1 MPLAVTMSAVPAPAP
16 APTPSSTSSA
26 ASSASSSASSAQS
39 NSAASGSA
47 SGAASN
53 SSGNAAS
60 SAGPQGTQ
68 AANAPGQPGQTGDAN
83 NPVADASL
91 FARLLGA
98 QIGNMGAAPSTLQ
111 GTAATSDKPGSGSLG
126 ATGKP
131 VKTASQATTTQPLDL
146 SLLQSQTMA
155 AMMPVTA
162 ATTAANTNVSSGPA
176 SGTIGELAGAGGA
189 TVAGALAANDDN
201 AAGGVLG
208 AMGPDGKNGTARQ
221 SGNLQ
226 NLPQQGPVQPT
237 FLPQAS
243 AQGTSASEKAS
254 AAPTFNV
261 DQQVGT
267 PAWSKAI
274 SEQVMTMVSLK
285 AETAHIQVSPPQL
298 GPIEVTLR
306 MDAHNNA
313 QVTFTADSAATRA
326 ALQDSLPRLHTLM
339 AAGGIQLGD
348 AQVSSGQQGA
358 QQQFQSSR
366 SSAQTALTGQT
377 ESEEPDT
384 LDAIKAARGVL
395 SIFA

>member
-1 MPLAVTMSAVPAPAP
+1 MSAVPAPAP
-16 APTPSSTSSA
+16 APTPSSASSA

-83 NPVADASL
+83 NPTADAGL

-98 QIGNMGAAPSTLQ
+98 QIGNMGAAPSTLA

-131 VKTASQATTTQPLDL
+131 AKTASQATTQPLDL

-155 AMMPVTA
+155 AMMPAPA
-162 ATTAANTNVSSGPA
+162 AQTAANANASNGPA

-189 TVAGALAANDDN
+189 TVAGTLAANDDN
-201 AAGGVLG
+201 AADGALG
-208 AMGPDGKNGTARQ
+208 AMGADGKNGTARQ

-274 SEQVMTMVSLK
+274 SDQVMTMVSLK

-366 SSAQTALTGQT
+366 SSAQAALTGQT